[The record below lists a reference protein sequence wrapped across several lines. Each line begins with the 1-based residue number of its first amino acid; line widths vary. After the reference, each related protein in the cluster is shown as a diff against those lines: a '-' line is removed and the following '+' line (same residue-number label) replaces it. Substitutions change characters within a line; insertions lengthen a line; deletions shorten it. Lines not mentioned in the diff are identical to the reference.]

1 MPLYVISWRDKPGAL
16 ETRMKAREA
25 HLAYIHGQD
34 GKVKLG
40 GPYLDEAGQMCGSLI
55 IYEGDSLEEAEA
67 FHAKDPY
74 KLAGLFETSSI
85 TPWRLTTESLSGKG
99 S

>member
-1 MPLYVISWRDKPGAL
+1 MPLFVISWRDRPNSL
-16 ETRMKAREA
+16 DVRMAAREA
-25 HLAYIHGQD
+25 HLAYVHGQE

-40 GPYLDEAGQMCGSLI
+40 GPYLDDAGQMCGSLI
-55 IYEGDSLEEAEA
+55 IYEAETLDEAQA

-85 TPWRLTTESLSGKG
+85 TPWRLTTQSF
-99 S
+99 